1 MLQMEERCNP
11 LGSEAEVAAR
21 QPSKSQGAHGV
32 VSRLSQERGTEDWD
46 KSLFMAAL
54 TRLVRS
60 IQS

>member
-11 LGSEAEVAAR
+11 LGSAAEVAAR

-54 TRLVRS
+54 TR
-60 IQS
+60 